1 MENANTQILQQ
12 FLDFFQTTNKQNFFV
27 RVGSVFV
34 LILQVFLYNQQD
46 VLVSVWRESRLENV
60 LENIH
65 KKRVEEYP
73 ATAKEQVQIQYQ
85 VIKPDIVLV
94 YEYHP
99 LGKNNFANVVEYEGV
114 LPENTTLEQLKTIP
128 INKQQKEYV
137 EHITGRNYEGD
148 PQDRALL
155 IKNYL
160 NQNVKKIYQCPIY
173 NLDNIYSGQV
183 TYIWYKDSD
192 IQKINSETLEA
203 QCTQSAR
210 ILGRAK

>member
-46 VLVSVWRESRLENV
+46 ALVSVWKESRLEHV

-85 VIKPDIVLV
+85 VIRPDIVLV

-114 LPENTTLEQLKTIP
+114 LPENTTHESLKMIP

-183 TYIWYKDSD
+183 TYIWYKGSD

>member
-1 MENANTQILQQ
+1 MEH
-12 FLDFFQTTNKQNFFV
+12 
-27 RVGSVFV
+27 VF
-34 LILQVFLYNQQD
+34 
-46 VLVSVWRESRLENV
+46 EK
-60 LENIH
+60 IH
-65 KKRVEEYP
+65 QKRVEEYP

-99 LGKNNFANVVEYEGV
+99 LSKNNFANMVEYEGK

-128 INKQQKEYV
+128 INKSQKEYI

-155 IKNYL
+155 IKNDQI
-160 NQNVKKIYQCPIY
+160 QNVQKIYQCPIY
-173 NLDNIYSGQV
+173 NLDNIYSGQIA
-183 TYIWYKDSD
+183 YIWYKDSD
-192 IQKINSETLEA
+192 IQKINNETLET